1 MTSTKERAVQVRDSE
16 RRGIGAWPE
25 EFDRLLERA
34 FRSFRPWSRRGFWRI
49 PSFLEGWAPDVD
61 VFRKDNQIIV
71 RADLPGM
78 KPEDIEVSVEQDTL
92 FIRGK
97 REEEREVREE
107 DYYCAERAVG
117 AFSRAV
123 ALPEGVKAE
132 TVQASY
138 KNGVLEVTIPAPA
151 RRESKAIKINI
162 Q

>member
-1 MTSTKERAVQVRDSE
+1 MATTKEKAVQVREGE
-16 RRGIGAWPE
+16 RRGVGIWPE
-25 EFDRLLERA
+25 EFDRFLERA
-34 FRSFRPWSRRGFWRI
+34 MRSFRPWSRRGFWRI

-61 VFRKDNQIIV
+61 VFRKDDQIIV

-78 KPEDIEVSVEQDTL
+78 KPEDIEVSLERDTL

-132 TVQASY
+132 TVQATY
-138 KNGVLEVTIPAPA
+138 RNGVLEITIPAPA
-151 RRESKAIKINI
+151 RREIKAIKVNV